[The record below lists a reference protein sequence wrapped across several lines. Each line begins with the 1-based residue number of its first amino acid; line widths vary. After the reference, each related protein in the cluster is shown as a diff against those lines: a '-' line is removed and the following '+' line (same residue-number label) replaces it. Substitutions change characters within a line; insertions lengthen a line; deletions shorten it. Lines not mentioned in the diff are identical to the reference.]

1 MPIKIKILVDYQGL
15 LYRPHIHLKSIWTYK
30 PRKRIYEESFIIL
43 WYYEII
49 TIQMTLL
56 QIQLASS
63 WAWLLLD
70 LTFIFTWNST
80 FSIHLGNTFTQDVI
94 LQTVSSTQY
103 ILSSPILCDV
113 TYVLLSNFRFAISLL
128 SKLRSFPIQIYSKY
142 TLALLD

>member
-15 LYRPHIHLKSIWTYK
+15 LYRPHIHQKSIWTYK

-70 LTFIFTWNST
+70 LTFIFTWNSKL
-80 FSIHLGNTFTQDVI
+80 SIHLGNTFTQDVI
-94 LQTVSSTQY
+94 LQTMSSTQN

-113 TYVLLSNFRFAISLL
+113 TYVLLSIFRFEILLL

-142 TLALLD
+142 TLAWFD

>member
-70 LTFIFTWNST
+70 LAFIFTWNSML
-80 FSIHLGNTFTQDVI
+80 SIHLGNTFTQDVI
-94 LQTVSSTQY
+94 LQTMSSTQN
-103 ILSSPILCDV
+103 ILSSPFLCDV
-113 TYVLLSNFRFAISLL
+113 TYVLLSIFRFAISLL

-142 TLALLD
+142 TLA